1 MGRKQEQVAADSQLL
16 PSCMLKLRPVL
27 LHSKSTSSD
36 ATLVQPMQ
44 PVAQAVATVATEGHL
59 GVCSA
64 STKPGLELGGVPTC
78 DCHKELPPFV
88 SLLNSTSGP
97 SCTRGSRGLLH
108 PAFQELLGFR
118 HQSLAGA
125 RLFLWLPL
133 SYTLS

>member
-1 MGRKQEQVAADSQLL
+1 
-16 PSCMLKLRPVL
+16 
-27 LHSKSTSSD
+27 
-36 ATLVQPMQ
+36 MQ

-97 SCTRGSRGLLH
+97 SCTKGSQGLFH
-108 PAFQELLGFR
+108 PEAFQELLGFW

-125 RLFLWLPL
+125 VLFLWLPL
-133 SYTLS
+133 SCTLS